1 MPTPRSSRITPS
13 SPSTFRVS
21 SDPTRLNTDGPMIT
35 PATIS
40 PTTAGTLMRSAISAA
55 TLAATSTIRTSRSTS
70 VTLT

>member
-1 MPTPRSSRITPS
+1 
-13 SPSTFRVS
+13 
-21 SDPTRLNTDGPMIT
+21 MIT

-55 TLAATSTIRTSRSTS
+55 TFAATSTIRTSRSTS